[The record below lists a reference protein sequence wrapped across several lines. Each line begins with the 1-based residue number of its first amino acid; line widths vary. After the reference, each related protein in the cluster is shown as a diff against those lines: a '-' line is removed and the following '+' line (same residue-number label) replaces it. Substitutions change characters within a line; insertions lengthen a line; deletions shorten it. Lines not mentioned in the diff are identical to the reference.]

1 VLYAGSTPPDP
12 NAGKIEYNFRNTKDP
27 DTRLLRPGRR
37 PAAVVVGSEHVAS
50 VMRERSHDHIDNSAV
65 AMVGVCRE

>member
-1 VLYAGSTPPDP
+1 MLYAGSTPPDP

-27 DTRLLRPGRR
+27 DTRVLYPGRR
-37 PAAVVVGSEHVAS
+37 RVVVVVGREHVANA
-50 VMRERSHDHIDNSAV
+50 MREHGHDHNYISAV